1 MKTEFQV
8 EGMSCQH
15 CVAAVTN
22 AIREHDDGAQV
33 QVDLAAGRV
42 TVESTQSVEAL
53 KAAIDEAGYTV
64 KGAVK
69 GEVKGV
75 SPDAAS
81 GAAGGVAH

>member
-22 AIREHDDGAQV
+22 AIREHDEGAQV
-33 QVDLAAGRV
+33 QVDLASGRV
-42 TVESTQSVEAL
+42 AVESTQSAETL

-64 KGAVK
+64 KDI
-69 GEVKGV
+69 
-75 SPDAAS
+75 SSDAAS
-81 GAAGGVAH
+81 GPSGGAAH

>member
-1 MKTEFQV
+1 MKTELQV

-33 QVDLAAGRV
+33 QVDLATGRV
-42 TVESTQSVEAL
+42 AVESTQSAQTL

-64 KGAVK
+64 T
-69 GEVKGV
+69 GV
-75 SPDAAS
+75 AS
-81 GAAGGVAH
+81 GAAR

>member
-42 TVESTQSVEAL
+42 TVESTQSMEAF

-75 SPDAAS
+75 SPDEAS